1 MYRYYTDTLCNTQPL
16 NRINYLPVNN
26 RNSLCSQGY
35 KMKQNL
41 NIATSLVTLLLFFV
55 SSSIIAQS
63 KSENKK
69 LRLFIIGNSFSQN
82 ASAYLPAIAKESNM
96 LLKIGRAE
104 LGGCSLERHWK
115 NVELSEAN
123 PQNPEG
129 MPYNGKS
136 LRMLLSEDVWDV
148 ITLQQFSFLS
158 VDVNTYQP
166 YALNLYNY
174 IKSILPKAK
183 IVFHQTWAYR
193 WDAKGFGRIEGF
205 SSPGSDKEM
214 WKKSRAAYHTIAK
227 ELNIGIIPVG
237 DAFIKVASKR
247 ENSYKKDVAFDFEK
261 PVYPSLPNQKN
272 SLHEGFHWDK
282 ERKFSLDANHA
293 SEAGKYLGALI
304 WFACLFNS
312 SAQEVQ
318 FIPSKVSGEHAAD
331 LKKVAD
337 KVVKRKNI
345 IKYK

>member
-1 MYRYYTDTLCNTQPL
+1 
-16 NRINYLPVNN
+16 
-26 RNSLCSQGY
+26 
-35 KMKQNL
+35 MKQKL
-41 NIATSLVTLLLFFV
+41 NIVASLVTLLLLLV
-55 SSSIIAQS
+55 SCSIIAQS

-82 ASAYLPAIAKESNM
+82 ASAYLPAIANESNV

-115 NVELSEAN
+115 NVERSEAN
-123 PQNPEG
+123 PQDPEG

-158 VDVNTYQP
+158 ADVNTYKP
-166 YALNLYNY
+166 HALNLYNY
-174 IKSILPKAK
+174 VKSILPNAK

-205 SSPGSDKEM
+205 ASPESDTEM
-214 WKKSRAAYHTIAK
+214 WQKSRAAYYTIAR

-237 DAFIKVASKR
+237 DAFSKVAS
-247 ENSYKKDVAFDFEK
+247 NPAYSYKRDVNFDFEK
-261 PVYPSLPNQKN
+261 PVYPSLPNQRN

-304 WFACLFNS
+304 WYTCLFNS

-318 FIPSKVSGEHAAD
+318 FVPSKVSAEHAAY

-337 KVVKRKNI
+337 KVVKGKNI
-345 IKYK
+345 IKYN